1 MSYVTTPGQQQFS
14 IDTES
19 GDWLT
24 ANRTPD
30 GVFFDISGLVYL
42 RQADREALI
51 GWLAETPTE
60 PPAPKR
66 SCVSGRNDLR
76 HRKRCQNETCLSTRI
91 IEYGLTMR
99 VLDPDEEGC
108 YVSYRLLAM
117 WSDAATKM
125 ETALRESQQS
135 RDGEKSKGGEA

>member
-30 GVFFDISGLVYL
+30 GVFFDRSGLVYL

-51 GWLAETPTE
+51 CWLAETPAD

-66 SCVSGRNDLR
+66 SC
-76 HRKRCQNETCLSTRI
+76 
-91 IEYGLTMR
+91 
-99 VLDPDEEGC
+99 
-108 YVSYRLLAM
+108 
-117 WSDAATKM
+117 
-125 ETALRESQQS
+125 TALRESQQS